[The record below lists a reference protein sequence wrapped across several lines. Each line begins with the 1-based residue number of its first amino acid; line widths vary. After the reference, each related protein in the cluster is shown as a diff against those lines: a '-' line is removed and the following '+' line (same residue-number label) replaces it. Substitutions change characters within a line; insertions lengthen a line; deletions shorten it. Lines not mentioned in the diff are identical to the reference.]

1 MANEY
6 EPYENLANAIVVL
19 AAKDYRVALR
29 KRKRHPGSHEAQYRV
44 SKLEGFFRSEW
55 YGILTDVDGEY
66 LMERIR
72 KAGELEDRAV
82 EDLPGVRRGV
92 FLPAPVWSGTEI
104 LQPCL
109 CKQRTL
115 EGGRCK
121 WKNR

>member
-72 KAGELEDRAV
+72 KEFDG
-82 EDLPGVRRGV
+82 
-92 FLPAPVWSGTEI
+92 
-104 LQPCL
+104 
-109 CKQRTL
+109 
-115 EGGRCK
+115 
-121 WKNR
+121 